1 MCCFGQNYAT
11 IYRLANGYL
20 LFLQGASFSCSQR
33 PSDLFSP
40 SSPPPPCAL
49 IAGQWNPPRF
59 LFSYASSTIAKE
71 KAEGL
76 STGYKLKSLI
86 SSEFHLHI
94 MNFLNV
100 FSRRIRRFLVIYD
113 IHVYGPYNLL
123 FLCLIKTSCFERNMQ
138 TNTTEPLVSGCP
150 KCEEFIVVAYG
161 RWSLERIGLQDV
173 ASKKRSKNVHFS
185 EWIRAISKL
194 RYQCS
199 SMKVLTRD

>member
-1 MCCFGQNYAT
+1 MTETPPRYILTNNTRIHTGNIRVTYGYLLVCYPYVPVCCFGQNYAT

-20 LFLQGASFSCSQR
+20 LFLEGASFSCSQR

-49 IAGQWNPPRF
+49 TADQWNPPRF

-100 FSRRIRRFLVIYD
+100 F
-113 IHVYGPYNLL
+113 HA
-123 FLCLIKTSCFERNMQ
+123 E
-138 TNTTEPLVSGCP
+138 
-150 KCEEFIVVAYG
+150 
-161 RWSLERIGLQDV
+161 
-173 ASKKRSKNVHFS
+173 
-185 EWIRAISKL
+185 
-194 RYQCS
+194 
-199 SMKVLTRD
+199 